1 MTQAHSTIRRF
12 LSLSAFALAVPLSA
26 LAQTP
31 PAASA
36 PAASAAP
43 MQRGHHHGHRGH
55 HGRADSGMRGSHLFM
70 LRGLDL
76 SAAQQEQVK
85 TLFDAQRPAFEEK
98 AKAVRE
104 ARDALH
110 LLVSSGKYTPEKA
123 AELVKDI
130 TQKESTQLLFR
141 AEQGNKLMQIL
152 TPEQRSKL
160 QTRMQEKGAMRGPM
174 HGGRY

>member
-1 MTQAHSTIRRF
+1 MTQTHSTIRRF
-12 LSLSAFALAVPLSA
+12 LSISALALALPLSA

-31 PAASA
+31 AASA
-36 PAASAAP
+36 PAAGAAP
-43 MQRGHHHGHRGH
+43 MQRGHHGH
-55 HGRADSGMRGSHLFM
+55 HGAGMQQGGHLFM

-76 SAAQQEQVK
+76 SAAQQAQAK
-85 TLFDAQRPAFEEK
+85 TLFEAQRPAFEEK
-98 AKAVRE
+98 SKAVRE
-104 ARDALH
+104 AHDALH

-130 TQKESTQLLFR
+130 TQKESAQLLFK

-174 HGGRY
+174 HGGRHGGRY